1 MKTPLVPAEEDLRW
15 ELVRNVLGIFEQ
27 REVRK
32 IVSKFGIKPLD
43 RTIKVLK
50 IVIISMCFGTDITFV
65 ISELKAKASLRE
77 FTGVYD
83 VPDAKEVYRLLSRF
97 TVEQFVDMVLRF
109 VNTVCGGR
117 KSGKIMIIG
126 DTTNLTVNINWF
138 KKKYTKADLK
148 DKDYKWAYSKSKGYY
163 IGMKLVFAMEYP
175 SLKPLAFLVFPGGP
189 SDSKIF
195 DELVTELMR
204 RKILRKG
211 DSLVLDKGFYAYRHY
226 IEGLTEYGIVPLVF
240 PRINFKLEKV
250 LNHIQLSLNF
260 FNDKLSRVKE
270 KIRHL
275 ETILAEFKHYI
286 LNWKQLKPKR
296 SLIEDVFK
304 VIKGTFSLGK
314 IHRFTLASVTKIA
327 SLGVVLAAISISL
340 GFRDKER
347 LQKLAEW

>member
-65 ISELKAKASLRE
+65 ISELKDKASLRE

-126 DTTNLTVNINWF
+126 DTTN
-138 KKKYTKADLK
+138 
-148 DKDYKWAYSKSKGYY
+148 
-163 IGMKLVFAMEYP
+163 
-175 SLKPLAFLVFPGGP
+175 
-189 SDSKIF
+189 
-195 DELVTELMR
+195 
-204 RKILRKG
+204 
-211 DSLVLDKGFYAYRHY
+211 
-226 IEGLTEYGIVPLVF
+226 
-240 PRINFKLEKV
+240 
-250 LNHIQLSLNF
+250 
-260 FNDKLSRVKE
+260 
-270 KIRHL
+270 
-275 ETILAEFKHYI
+275 
-286 LNWKQLKPKR
+286 
-296 SLIEDVFK
+296 
-304 VIKGTFSLGK
+304 
-314 IHRFTLASVTKIA
+314 
-327 SLGVVLAAISISL
+327 
-340 GFRDKER
+340 
-347 LQKLAEW
+347 

>member
-1 MKTPLVPAEEDLRW
+1 
-15 ELVRNVLGIFEQ
+15 
-27 REVRK
+27 
-32 IVSKFGIKPLD
+32 
-43 RTIKVLK
+43 
-50 IVIISMCFGTDITFV
+50 
-65 ISELKAKASLRE
+65 
-77 FTGVYD
+77 
-83 VPDAKEVYRLLSRF
+83 
-97 TVEQFVDMVLRF
+97 
-109 VNTVCGGR
+109 
-117 KSGKIMIIG
+117 MIIG

-195 DELVTELMR
+195 DGIVTELMR

-250 LNHIQLSLNF
+250 LNHIQLSLDF

-327 SLGVVLAAISISL
+327 SLGVVLAAISVSL
-340 GFRDKER
+340 GFGDKES